1 MTFCTAATCAPSTL
15 IPGRSTLRS
24 SSRAIG
30 RRAFR
35 YGGITIQNEP
45 MAVQRWESCV
55 YQAGDERDFLKDY
68 LGPVMVQQGLR
79 DVNIIVWDHNRD
91 LIIQRAQTIFDD
103 SQAAKYVWGIGF
115 HWYEDWS
122 GGHQLYGNVA
132 LVNRLYPDKHILFT
146 EGTPASFDSAGYGR
160 WSQIGRAHV

>member
-1 MTFCTAATCAPSTL
+1 MAASGNRLKLFASPWSPPAFMKDNNDML
-15 IPGRSTLRS
+15 HGGHLR
-24 SSRAIG
+24 ADV
-30 RRAFR
+30 
-35 YGGITIQNEP
+35 

-55 YQAGDERDFLKDY
+55 YQAGDERYFLKNH

-103 SQAAKYVWGIGF
+103 PEAAKYVWGIGF

-122 GGHQLYGNVA
+122 GGQQMYGNVA
-132 LVNRLYPDKHILFT
+132 LVNRLYPDKVEISSRPPSIQTVVFK
-146 EGTPASFDSAGYGR
+146 AR
-160 WSQIGRAHV
+160 